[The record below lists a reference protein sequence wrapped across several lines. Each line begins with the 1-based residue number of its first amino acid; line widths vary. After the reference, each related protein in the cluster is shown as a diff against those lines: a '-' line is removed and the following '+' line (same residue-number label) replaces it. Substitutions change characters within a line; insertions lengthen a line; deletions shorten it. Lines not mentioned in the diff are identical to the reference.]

1 MSRNTGARGYREAAM
16 IAGTWSGVL
25 DVGSAC
31 LRLKVTVGED
41 GSATLFSLDRD
52 GLPIP
57 GKIAGERVEIEFPSR
72 RAAFVGRM
80 VSSDRIDGLWLQ
92 NGRDFPLLFER
103 GEAALANLPP
113 PRDLSGDRLATL
125 RAEAGAPVMLET
137 DRLWLRD
144 VRASDIDAFQAYM
157 HPEPYWRHSPI
168 DPPTPESVAALVSNF
183 LRSQAQKPRLDYFLA
198 AVDKRSDEFVGEACL
213 RVRGVSSRQGA
224 VGWGVVDGKTG
235 RGFATEIG
243 RELLRLAFETL
254 DLHRVDAQCRAQNH
268 ASRRIMAKI
277 GMREEGVWR
286 DNLFVRG
293 EWWSTVQCAI
303 LATDRML

>member
-1 MSRNTGARGYREAAM
+1 M

-25 DVGSAC
+25 DVGAQR
-31 LRLKVTVGED
+31 LRLKVIVGED
-41 GSATLFSLDRD
+41 GCATLFSLDRD
-52 GLPIP
+52 GAPIP
-57 GKIAGERVEIEFPSR
+57 GKIAARRIELEFPSR

-80 VSSDRIDGLWLQ
+80 VADDRIDGLWLQ
-92 NGRDFPLLFER
+92 NGRDFPLLLER

-113 PRDLSGDRLATL
+113 PRELSSERLTTL
-125 RAEAGAPVMLET
+125 RVDIGAPVVLDT

-157 HPEPYWRHSPI
+157 QPEPYWRHSPI
-168 DPPTPESVAALVSNF
+168 DPPTPESVSALVNGF
-183 LRSQAQKPRLDYFLA
+183 LRSHAQKPRLDYFLA
-198 AVDKRSDEFVGEACL
+198 AVDKRSDDFVGEACL
-213 RVRGVSSRQGA
+213 RVRGGASRQGA

-243 RELLRLAFETL
+243 RALLRLAFETL
-254 DLHRVDAQCRAQNH
+254 DLHRVDAQCRAENQ

-293 EWWSTVQCAI
+293 AWWSTVQCAI
-303 LATDRML
+303 LATDRKP